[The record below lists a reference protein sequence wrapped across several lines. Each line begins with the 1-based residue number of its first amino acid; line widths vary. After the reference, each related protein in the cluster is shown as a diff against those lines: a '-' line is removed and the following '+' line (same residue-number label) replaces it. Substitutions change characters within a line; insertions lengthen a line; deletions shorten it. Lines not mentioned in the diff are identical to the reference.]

1 MSDPSGIPGG
11 LPPGV
16 PGSPEAPITPP
27 PAPPTMP
34 DFGPT
39 KAPNAKPM
47 NGIGQAALIFWI
59 LGIVVFVIVAGF
71 ILVQVVKGF
80 SADPFGGGGPFGDT
94 GDTPAC
100 TWTHEPTPEEQQACV
115 DSGDLSTP

>member
-1 MSDPSGIPGG
+1 MSDPSGITGG

-27 PAPPTMP
+27 PAPPAMP

-47 NGIGQAALIFWI
+47 NGIGQAALVIWI
-59 LGIVVFVIVAGF
+59 LGGIVFLIVAGF
-71 ILVQVVKGF
+71 IITQVVKGF
-80 SADPFGGGGPFGDT
+80 SDGPFGNFGGGDT
-94 GDTPAC
+94 C
-100 TWTHEPTPEEQQACV
+100 TFTQDPSPEEAQACL
-115 DSGDLSTP
+115 DSGDMDSRWPE